1 MCLHFRFFVSYLELY
16 SKEAQKR
23 SRSNMDMYSSNS
35 GVPGLAA
42 TPSLSYS
49 ALHDPLALPDFCDF
63 EGKNDLMDCGFGFNF
78 PELNS
83 FGGLDLDK
91 LDQLVRM
98 EADLERIERL
108 ERLEVE
114 VGSLDSEGE
123 VAYPPNL
130 IGPSLGLSGWAPSDS
145 SVSFFPT
152 TIRGSQLSRK
162 RADKRKHVDCLQVE
176 SSLSHG
182 CSVAAAMDSDSTDVV
197 VNPLSVLPVSS
208 SSSLNGGWSA
218 LLQQQQPQQQ
228 VAQAQTVNV
237 PSTMPASPAPQ
248 GSPISFPQRV
258 AKSAP
263 SSQSSSTSAEPASGY
278 PKPAYSYS
286 CLIALA
292 LKNSRTGC
300 LPVSEIY
307 RFMW

>member
-1 MCLHFRFFVSYLELY
+1 
-16 SKEAQKR
+16 
-23 SRSNMDMYSSNS
+23 MDLYSSNS
-35 GVPGLAA
+35 SGGMPGLAA

-63 EGKNDLMDCGFGFNF
+63 DSKNDLMDCGFGFSF

-114 VGSLDSEGE
+114 VGSLDSDGE
-123 VAYPPNL
+123 VAISFPPTL
-130 IGPSLGLSGWAPSDS
+130 IGPSLGLSGWAPSD
-145 SVSFFPT
+145 T
-152 TIRGSQLSRK
+152 T
-162 RADKRKHVDCLQVE
+162 VE
-176 SSLSHG
+176 STLSHG

-208 SSSLNGGWSA
+208 ASSLNSGWSG
-218 LLQQQQPQQQ
+218 LLSGQSTTIQHMTSSNGPLVSSTSISHS
-228 VAQAQTVNV
+228 VAASLSNNNV
-237 PSTMPASPAPQ
+237 PSPMPASPAPQ
-248 GSPISFPQRV
+248 GSPINFPQRII
-258 AKSAP
+258 KSVNSTTSGNSNQQNNSAN
-263 SSQSSSTSAEPASGY
+263 SSVNGDLSGGF